1 MHFAIGSLMRI
12 DVCLPFFPH
21 LNNIPFSA
29 CKRILILWVVVF
41 ISSIPVLNQLVA
53 QEVSNKPI
61 PVFEVSNQT
70 LDAVLK
76 RLAYESKLRF
86 TYEAND
92 PVMDTKVTLK
102 CQDEFPLTILSRLLE
117 NTGHTFKQIGNQI
130 VIYRN
135 PDTSNQD
142 KVETVPAVVTKP
154 PVTKPALYENNEIV
168 QTLIP
173 VDTVFVM
180 DTIFRVDTLRQV
192 DTVFVYPEKKPLSSP
207 ELPAFNVDHFQENP
221 FRQPGWALDLSVSP
235 ILSNFSTIESLDDWS
250 LRSFAID
257 GRIVRHQKR
266 WSFYMGLQFSQFSQ
280 KFNNQYQITS
290 GGFYQKDTLDLYYTV
305 TGIDTTWIAVVDSSY
320 LPLNSESYSVD
331 RVNRLGYISLTGG
344 VDYVF
349 LHRPSF
355 DISAKAGVLVSSL
368 LYRNGVYMQ
377 SSKEVH
383 GTELGDIAFSSPNIG
398 LYAGIGSR
406 WRLTDQ
412 LSMVLDVGYQFYLS
426 STMSAQIYDQNLK
439 AMRLS
444 VGVRYY
450 L

>member
-1 MHFAIGSLMRI
+1 
-12 DVCLPFFPH
+12 V
-21 LNNIPFSA
+21 
-29 CKRILILWVVVF
+29 
-41 ISSIPVLNQLVA
+41 
-53 QEVSNKPI
+53 
-61 PVFEVSNQT
+61 
-70 LDAVLK
+70 
-76 RLAYESKLRF
+76 
-86 TYEAND
+86 
-92 PVMDTKVTLK
+92 
-102 CQDEFPLTILSRLLE
+102 
-117 NTGHTFKQIGNQI
+117 
-130 VIYRN
+130 
-135 PDTSNQD
+135 
-142 KVETVPAVVTKP
+142 
-154 PVTKPALYENNEIV
+154 
-168 QTLIP
+168 
-173 VDTVFVM
+173 

-192 DTVFVYPEKKPLSSP
+192 DTVFVYPEEKPLSSP

-221 FRQPGWALDLSVSP
+221 FRQPGWALDLSGSP
-235 ILSNFSTIESLDDWS
+235 MLSNFSTIESLSDWS
-250 LRSFAID
+250 LRSFALD

-266 WSFYMGLQFSQFSQ
+266 WSFYMGLQFSQFAQ

-290 GGFYQKDTLDLYYTV
+290 GGYYQKDTLDLYYTV

-344 VDYVF
+344 MEYIF
-349 LHRPSF
+349 IHRPAF

-412 LSMVLDVGYQFYLS
+412 LGMVIDVGYQFYLS
-426 STMSAQIYDQNLK
+426 STMSAQIYDHNLK
-439 AMRLS
+439 SMRLS